1 MKLSKNARNAIFI
14 GVLCS
19 VAYLAVYIA
28 RNMLSAVTPELLE
41 AGLLTKDFVGTLSSV
56 YFTCYAVGQLI
67 NGIIGDKI
75 KGAYMISAGLAL
87 AGVSG
92 LMFPMFIS
100 SPETLTVVYGLTAFF
115 LSMIYA
121 PMTRVVA
128 ESTEP
133 IHAVRCSLGYTFAS
147 FFGSP
152 LAGVF
157 AAAFVWNQAF
167 NASSTALLT
176 MAALCF
182 VLFVVLERRGIVKH
196 RTGKGENNDREIAPA
211 TFVGK
216 IKLLVRRDIIR
227 YSAISM
233 ITGIVRT
240 AVLFWM
246 PTYFSEHLGYDAPTS
261 ALIFTVA
268 TLVIATNSFIAIALY
283 ERLGRRQYPTLI
295 ILFGTSLI
303 AFLLAFLVHAPILN
317 VIFLI
322 IAVIG
327 ADGASSVM
335 WSVYC
340 PSLVDTGLV
349 SSTTGFLDFLSY
361 MAAAIATA
369 VFGNLADVIG
379 WNGLLLTWVGLAT
392 LGVAVMLVDIRG
404 RFMKH
409 DRPSA

>member
-1 MKLSKNARNAIFI
+1 MKLSRNAKNAIFI
-14 GVLCS
+14 GILCS
-19 VAYLAVYIA
+19 AAYLAVYIS
-28 RNMLSAVTPELLE
+28 RNMLSAVTPEILE

-56 YFTCYAVGQLI
+56 YFTCYAVGQLV

-87 AGVSG
+87 SGVTA
-92 LMFPMFIS
+92 LMFPLLIS
-100 SPETLTVVYGLTAFF
+100 SGRALVVVYGMTAFF

-152 LAGVF
+152 MAGVF

-167 NASSTALLT
+167 NASSIALLL
-176 MAALCF
+176 MAVVCF
-182 VLFVVLERRGIVKH
+182 VLFIILERRGIVKH
-196 RTGKGENNDREIAPA
+196 RTGKGANNDHEIAPA
-211 TFVGK
+211 TLKDK
-216 IKLLVRRDIIR
+216 IGLLVRRDIIR

-246 PTYFSEHLGYDAPTS
+246 PTYFSEHLGYDAATS

-283 ERLGRRQYPTLI
+283 ERLGRRQYPTLL
-295 ILFGTSLI
+295 ILFGTSLL
-303 AFLLAFLVHAPILN
+303 AFLLAFLVHTPVLN

-361 MAAAIATA
+361 MAAALATA
-369 VFGNLADVIG
+369 VFGNLADKIG
-379 WNGLLLTWVGLAT
+379 WDNLLLTWIGLAV
-392 LGVAVMLVDIRG
+392 LGVAVMLIGIRG
-404 RFMKH
+404 RFMNH
-409 DRPSA
+409 DRPSV